1 MLQLRLERAG
11 GRRSLRVL
19 GHPRFRAA
27 YDFLLL
33 RGEAGEVS
41 TELGEWWTDFQ
52 EKNPQQAV
60 TTDNKPGQGK
70 GRRRRRPRR
79 RSGGNKS

>member
-1 MLQLRLERAG
+1 MLQLRLERKG

-41 TELGEWWTDFQ
+41 RELGEWWTDFQ
-52 EKNPQQAV
+52 QEHPQEAAQAV
-60 TTDNKPGQGK
+60 NQPHRAK
-70 GRRRRRPRR
+70 GRRRNRPRG
-79 RSGGNKS
+79 RSNGN